1 MNLEQHDRYDFVPL
15 TSRQDY
21 TWPDGKRLAVCF
33 CNNIEVF
40 SFLSGLGSD
49 STLPNPPQSTR
60 NYAWRDYGNRVGQ
73 WYLFDL
79 FDEMEV
85 PASHNLNSL
94 LFEACPE
101 IVERIQRRGD
111 EVGAMARAVQVFKD
125 ALIAKRAADAA
136 AVATIVKTRAAIV
149 WKIMINLLI
158 SLFADCRAEPIRCA
172 GRACNTNSRRL
183 VDATKDGWRRSAQRR
198 LADALRPPGP
208 GGLGL
213 LDDIRLDRWHV
224 PDGGDQVIVQIFGFA
239 GDIFFHEGQ
248 AEPLRDATMNLPF
261 DLLRIE
267 RAPHVM
273 GGGDAGD
280 LNRAQIQ
287 IDLHVGDLCGKP
299 VGSVWFSLATFVK
312 RLGGGIEIPFAD
324 QDVAAVQFWQ
334 GIQVNFTNVTTVG
347 GNDTAVADL

>member
-49 STLPNPPQSTR
+49 STSPNPPQSTR

-111 EVGAMARAVQVFKD
+111 EVIGHGRTNAERQDVLEAPDEAS
-125 ALIAKRAADAA
+125 LIA
-136 AVATIVKTRAAIV
+136 
-149 WKIMINLLI
+149 
-158 SLFADCRAEPIRCA
+158 
-172 GRACNTNSRRL
+172 
-183 VDATKDGWRRSAQRR
+183 
-198 LADALRPPGP
+198 
-208 GGLGL
+208 
-213 LDDIRLDRWHV
+213 
-224 PDGGDQVIVQIFGFA
+224 
-239 GDIFFHEGQ
+239 
-248 AEPLRDATMNLPF
+248 
-261 DLLRIE
+261 
-267 RAPHVM
+267 
-273 GGGDAGD
+273 
-280 LNRAQIQ
+280 
-287 IDLHVGDLCGKP
+287 
-299 VGSVWFSLATFVK
+299 
-312 RLGGGIEIPFAD
+312 
-324 QDVAAVQFWQ
+324 
-334 GIQVNFTNVTTVG
+334 
-347 GNDTAVADL
+347 